1 MRRMPQR
8 HRQQGSPGD
17 GHAQGGQVNRR
28 QQGEP
33 SRAKRPIFIKM
44 KLLPH
49 TNPSSKGPGR
59 VPNDGGEVALVAMER
74 WLRPKLGLNYHK
86 LESEPLVH
94 RYICCMMIWHKI
106 TGFIGAALL
115 AYGSLMLGGVRS
127 RIRMLSPKV
136 RAGTTETSTA
146 KLEISGM
153 MCAHA
158 CGGKIKKE
166 LLEIL
171 GVANASI
178 DFESGRDL
186 NAAEVE
192 FDPKS
197 VTPESLADV
206 VNGIADGK
214 LYAVASVQVTHFAK
228 EASLHSRL
236 SRCGG

>member
-1 MRRMPQR
+1 
-8 HRQQGSPGD
+8 
-17 GHAQGGQVNRR
+17 
-28 QQGEP
+28 
-33 SRAKRPIFIKM
+33 
-44 KLLPH
+44 
-49 TNPSSKGPGR
+49 
-59 VPNDGGEVALVAMER
+59 
-74 WLRPKLGLNYHK
+74 LRPKLGLNYHK

-94 RYICCMMIWHKI
+94 RYICSMMIWNKI
-106 TGFIGAALL
+106 AGFIGAALL
-115 AYGSLMLGGVRS
+115 AYGSLMLGGCSESDSYAVS
-127 RIRMLSPKV
+127 EGYE
-136 RAGTTETSTA
+136 AGTTETSTA

-166 LLEIL
+166 LLEIP

-192 FDPKS
+192 FDPEA
-197 VTPESLADV
+197 VTPESLAEV

-228 EASLHSRL
+228 EATL
-236 SRCGG
+236 SQ